1 MKQYNVI
8 VKHVDCWTTPIRY
21 ELLFLKL
28 TGDLI
33 LGKWFN
39 FSKFNYFIYK
49 MGKPTAW
56 DNACKEFDKMLYI
69 RQELKR

>member
-49 MGKPTAW
+49 MGKPTA
-56 DNACKEFDKMLYI
+56 
-69 RQELKR
+69 